1 VTVHL
6 GDGRPGGGFGRYDGA
21 IDRIARV
28 ARAVGVNVLT
38 DSLERGKLA
47 RLMAEAGLRRIPIE
61 YGVSAKLA
69 TCFAFAAVG
78 TFFIPHMFPRMPDI
92 LAFIVGAAGFGLL
105 GWRVPDIVMTRMAS
119 SRKDQID
126 RGMPDALDLL
136 VICAEA
142 GLGLETAMDRI
153 GGDTKTSHPQLS
165 EELLLTS
172 AEIRML
178 PDRTQALENFATRT
192 GVQSTR
198 IIVTTLG
205 QTLRYGTP
213 LSQALR
219 ILSEEM
225 RTKRLLDFENRA
237 GRLPV
242 LLTVPMIVFL
252 IPSIMLIVGGPAFL
266 QIIQTIRL
274 INN

>member
-1 VTVHL
+1 
-6 GDGRPGGGFGRYDGA
+6 
-21 IDRIARV
+21 
-28 ARAVGVNVLT
+28 
-38 DSLERGKLA
+38 
-47 RLMAEAGLRRIPIE
+47 
-61 YGVSAKLA
+61 
-69 TCFAFAAVG
+69 
-78 TFFIPHMFPRMPDI
+78 
-92 LAFIVGAAGFGLL
+92 
-105 GWRVPDIVMTRMAS
+105 
-119 SRKDQID
+119 
-126 RGMPDALDLL
+126 
-136 VICAEA
+136 
-142 GLGLETAMDRI
+142 MDRI
-153 GGDTKTSHPQLS
+153 GGDMKTSHPQLS